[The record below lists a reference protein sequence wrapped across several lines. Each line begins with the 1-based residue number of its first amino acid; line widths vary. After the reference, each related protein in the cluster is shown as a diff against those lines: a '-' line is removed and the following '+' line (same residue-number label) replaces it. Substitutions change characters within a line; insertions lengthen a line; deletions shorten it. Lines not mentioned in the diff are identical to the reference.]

1 MFMLPLVLEECEG
14 HEPKIPM
21 LNIILRK
28 SGRMS
33 LHREQALALL
43 SSPSTLGSQGLG
55 TGHQALQ

>member
-1 MFMLPLVLEECEG
+1 MRYYYNYGYDYSEENGIQGRSLYVHAPLSMEECEG

-33 LHREQALALL
+33 LHRE
-43 SSPSTLGSQGLG
+43 
-55 TGHQALQ
+55 